1 MPGKFGIACI
11 MDESAVKD
19 AICALSQQIYD
30 NHKNIEKLCVI
41 GIRRR
46 GAAIAKNIS
55 DNLTRLNSGKAPL
68 LGELDITLYRD
79 DLATLK
85 ELPVFFSTNIPF
97 DINNQEVLVVDDVL
111 FTGRTVRA
119 ALDALFLLGR
129 PSKIELAVLIDRGHR
144 ELPIKADYIG
154 QTVQTTPIEYVK
166 VKTPRFDGESAVYL
180 HDQKFEEK

>member
-1 MPGKFGIACI
+1 

-19 AICALSQQIYD
+19 AVRALSQQIYEK
-30 NHKNIEKLCVI
+30 HKDIEALCVI

-46 GAAIAKNIS
+46 GAAIAKNIA
-55 DNLTRLNSGKAPL
+55 DNLTDLNGGKAPL
-68 LGELDITLYRD
+68 LGELDVTLYRD

-85 ELPVFFSTNIPF
+85 DLPIFFSTNIPF
-97 DINNQEVLVVDDVL
+97 DINNQNVLIVDDVL
-111 FTGRTVRA
+111 YTGRTVRA

-154 QTVQTTPIEYVK
+154 QTVKTAPVEYVK

-180 HDQKFEEK
+180 HDQKLPEN